1 MQIKR
6 GVLYTLII
14 HPKILLKQIIKTFL
28 KYELPG
34 GVTFYTNSTCSTGG
48 YLSPGGSAWQYVSD
62 STKKENFLDANGEYF
77 LESISKMKLGSWQY
91 KSQNNSDIRH
101 YGPMA
106 QEVFQYFGKDAL
118 GIIGCDTLLNSG
130 DINGIMMIGIQA
142 LEKRS
147 ADAKEKIA
155 ELDRQNKELKQT
167 IENLQ
172 NANTALKAEKDYEI
186 EGLQTTPRNTGST
199 GEKYIKYDCRRK
211 SKRTEITVPEC
222 RNLSGKLI
230 TKKTLKVNS

>member
-1 MQIKR
+1 
-6 GVLYTLII
+6 
-14 HPKILLKQIIKTFL
+14 
-28 KYELPG
+28 
-34 GVTFYTNSTCSTGG
+34 
-48 YLSPGGSAWQYVSD
+48 
-62 STKKENFLDANGEYF
+62 
-77 LESISKMKLGSWQY
+77 
-91 KSQNNSDIRH
+91 
-101 YGPMA
+101 MA

-186 EGLQTTPRNTGST
+186 EGLQQRLETLEALVKNTLNT
-199 GEKYIKYDCRRK
+199 IAEEKASAQK
-211 SKRTEITVPEC
+211 
-222 RNLSGKLI
+222 
-230 TKKTLKVNS
+230 